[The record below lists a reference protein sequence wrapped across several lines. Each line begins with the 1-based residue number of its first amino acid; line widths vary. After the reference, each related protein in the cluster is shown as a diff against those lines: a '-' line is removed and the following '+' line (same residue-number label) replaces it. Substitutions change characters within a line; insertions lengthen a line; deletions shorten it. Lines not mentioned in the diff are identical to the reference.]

1 MTWASWTTVGIHAL
15 PGAVR
20 TEEIGVI
27 NGDLTIHTTWSENL
41 AHVAVQH
48 TGSSDWYTMVGS
60 PVPCPSEEASRS
72 FHQAVV
78 EAVRGGERADA
89 SLEELFAPQGA
100 AAAAEKPGGP
110 NRDA

>member
-1 MTWASWTTVGIHAL
+1 MTWASWTTVGIHSL
-15 PGAVR
+15 PNAVR

-27 NGDLTIHTTWSENL
+27 NGDLTIHTTWSEDL

-48 TGSSDWYTMVGS
+48 TGSSDWYTMAGS

-78 EAVRGGERADA
+78 EAVRGGERAEA
-89 SLEELFAPQGA
+89 SLEELLGPQSA
-100 AAAAEKPGGP
+100 AASADRPAPEH
-110 NRDA
+110 RDS